1 MKELKPLNVVSLF
14 DTTKQQRFQFV
25 ESLVNTLEEG
35 EADPLKVHSII
46 KSMEDVVKNITS
58 NEKYKNILLESAEKN
73 GKKFQMFNA
82 DFSIKEVGVKYDYA
96 NCNDTELNE
105 LQEQLDELTEKVK
118 ARQKFLQTISISGL
132 DIITK
137 DGEAIKVYPPA
148 KSSTTS
154 VTVTLK

>member
-35 EADPLKVHSII
+35 EADPLKVHAIV

-58 NEKYKNILLESAEKN
+58 NEKYKNLLLESAEKN

-105 LQEQLDELTEKVK
+105 LQMQLDELTEKVK
-118 ARQKFLQTISISGL
+118 NRQKFLQTISISGL